1 MRHPTVSALSAAL
14 LAALALLPGS
24 ASAQGSVEQPA
35 GQTPATCR
43 VVYVLDGDT
52 INCEDGITVRLLLV
66 DVPDRG
72 RFGDEARAFV
82 VGLLPKGTELRLEYD
97 KNARDS
103 QGRWLV
109 YGYLPDG
116 SLLNKR
122 LVESGFAYVE
132 FSAANQARLSE
143 LRTAE
148 HSARSQSLGLWS
160 Q

>member
-1 MRHPTVSALSAAL
+1 MRHLTFSAGLM
-14 LAALALLPGS
+14 AALALLPGS
-24 ASAQGSVEQPA
+24 AAAQGSVEQQA
-35 GQTPATCR
+35 GQAPTTCK
-43 VVYVLDGDT
+43 VIYVLDGDT
-52 INCEDGITVRLLLV
+52 INCEDGVTVRLLLV

-82 VGLLPKGTELRLEYD
+82 VGLLPKGTGLRLEYD
-97 KNARDS
+97 KNLRDS

-122 LVESGFAYVE
+122 LVERGFAYVE
-132 FSAANQARLSE
+132 FSAANQAKLGE
-143 LRTAE
+143 LRIAE
-148 HSARSQSLGLWS
+148 QAARRERLGLWA

>member
-1 MRHPTVSALSAAL
+1 MGVSMRYLLLPAIL
-14 LAALALLPGS
+14 LAGLTLWPRAVA
-24 ASAQGSVEQPA
+24 AQG
-35 GQTPATCR
+35 PATCK

-52 INCEDGITVRLLLV
+52 INCEAGVTVRLLLV

-72 RFGDEARAFV
+72 VFGEEGRAFL
-82 VGLLPKGTELRLEYD
+82 VGLLPKGIEIRLEYD
-97 KNARDS
+97 ANPRDS
-103 QGRWLV
+103 QGRWLA
-109 YGYLPDG
+109 YAFLPDG
-116 SLLNKR
+116 TFLNKS
-122 LVESGFAYVE
+122 LVDRGFAYVE

>member
-1 MRHPTVSALSAAL
+1 MLSAAL

-24 ASAQGSVEQPA
+24 LRAQGSVEQPA
-35 GQTPATCR
+35 TGAPTTCK

-52 INCEDGITVRLLLV
+52 INCEHGITVRLLLV

-72 RFGDEARAFV
+72 RFGDEARSFV
-82 VGLLPKGTELRLEYD
+82 VGLLPKGAEMRLEYD

-103 QGRWLV
+103 EGRWLA

-122 LVESGFAYVE
+122 LVERGFAYVE
-132 FSAANQARLSE
+132 FSAANQARLEE
-143 LRTAE
+143 LRSAE
-148 HSARSQSLGLWS
+148 QSARRQSLGLWS

>member
-1 MRHPTVSALSAAL
+1 MRHATLSAAS

-24 ASAQGSVEQPA
+24 ALAQGSVEQPA
-35 GQTPATCR
+35 GQAPATCR

-52 INCEDGITVRLLLV
+52 INCEGGVMVRLLLV

-72 RFGDEARAFV
+72 DFGDEARAFV

-97 KNARDS
+97 KNQRDS

-122 LVESGFAYVE
+122 LVEGGFAYVE
-132 FSAANQARLSE
+132 FSAANQAKLGE
-143 LRTAE
+143 LRIAE
-148 HSARSQSLGLWS
+148 QAARRERLGLWA